1 MTWALDSVAF
11 LLLAL
16 QLPIPVFWLIIH
28 PGVNFW
34 RRRSRRW
41 YYAVA
46 LATWLSTWVVLFGG
60 YAWWVEER
68 FPQHLLVVLAS
79 LGLVATDV
87 WLLRQVKQRMGW
99 RVLVGL
105 AELEPARPESQVVS
119 GGIYERVRHPRYL
132 GAILSWWGA
141 VLLTAATRVAVLVLV
156 FTGLLLLVTEL
167 EERELMSR
175 LGEGYAAYRRRVPR
189 LLPRWQ

>member
-1 MTWALDSVAF
+1 MTWAFDSLAF
-11 LLLAL
+11 FVLAL

-28 PGVNFW
+28 PAVSFW

-41 YYAVA
+41 YYGVG
-46 LATWLSTWVVLFGG
+46 LATWLSTWVVLLGG
-60 YAWWVEER
+60 YAWWVEQR
-68 FPQHLLVVLAS
+68 FAQHLLVALAG

-87 WLLRQVKQRMGW
+87 WLLRRVKQRMGW
-99 RVLVGL
+99 KVLVGL
-105 AELEPARPESQVVS
+105 AELDPTRPESQVVS

-132 GAILSWWGA
+132 GAMLSWWGA
-141 VLLTAATRVAVLVLV
+141 VLLTSATRVALLVLV

-167 EERELMSR
+167 EERELMAR
-175 LGEGYAAYRRRVPR
+175 LGENYAAYRRRVPR